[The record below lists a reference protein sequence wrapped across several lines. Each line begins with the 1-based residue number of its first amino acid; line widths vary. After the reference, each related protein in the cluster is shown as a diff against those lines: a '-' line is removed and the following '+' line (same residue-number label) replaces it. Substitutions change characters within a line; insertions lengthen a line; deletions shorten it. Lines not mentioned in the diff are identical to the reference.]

1 MIIFLGDS
9 NEELSSENAGPSNI
23 GQNEADPHSEDSE
36 PVDEASEENE
46 TDDDSEEELDVDD
59 NDGDEDEDEDEGH
72 EDEDLP
78 ELQFQPDTLADYLK
92 VCGSFLYCR
101 NVMHSYVKIILRLW

>member
-59 NDGDEDEDEDEGH
+59 NDGDEDEGH
-72 EDEDLP
+72 EDEDGNQDIQ